1 MTATVANFIRS
12 AVVYMI
18 IGVTMGA
25 LMAIYPQWG
34 MVLRTSHAHI
44 NLLGWV
50 SMMIFGVGY
59 HTLPRFIG
67 KPLHSEKIALVQLI
81 LANVGVVG
89 FAVFSEL
96 FNTNGGDLLRALLG
110 VSGAIEALAFYL
122 FAYNMLRTM

>member
-59 HTLPRFIG
+59 HTLPA
-67 KPLHSEKIALVQLI
+67 SS
-81 LANVGVVG
+81 ANPCTV
-89 FAVFSEL
+89 
-96 FNTNGGDLLRALLG
+96 R
-110 VSGAIEALAFYL
+110 
-122 FAYNMLRTM
+122 R